1 MKSIKN
7 LLTLCVLLTSVISKA
22 QIGGGNPPPPPL
34 QPPPSGPGLPID
46 GSILILI
53 IAGLVFGAY
62 FTIKK
67 FRKSNA

>member
-1 MKSIKN
+1 MRTIKN

-53 IAGLVFGAY
+53 VGGLILGAY
-62 FTIKK
+62 FTIKNY
-67 FRKSNA
+67 RKNNA